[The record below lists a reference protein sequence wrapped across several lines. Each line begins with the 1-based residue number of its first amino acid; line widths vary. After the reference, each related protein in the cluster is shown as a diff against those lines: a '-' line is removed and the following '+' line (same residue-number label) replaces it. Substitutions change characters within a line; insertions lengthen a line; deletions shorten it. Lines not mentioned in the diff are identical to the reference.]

1 MSLCMPDAAEERITD
16 ITPEQLRSMGIKA
29 LILDADNTLSGHGSQ
44 VPFEGVLEWVA
55 RMREEGFSAVIVSNN
70 FKKRVKPFAET
81 FGLPYISMAL
91 KPFPLGY
98 LRAVRLMNVSRKET
112 AAIGDQIFTDILGA
126 RWTGVR
132 SILVTP
138 QGEESVLRFG
148 WRRRLEAPIRKKIQE
163 QKDGKCD
170 KKGD

>member
-1 MSLCMPDAAEERITD
+1 MPVQIVDYLIRQLFCGGVIGHLSFILCHENWRDEAQAWLLARDLSIPELFEQMSYEGHPCLWHLLLMPLVR
-16 ITPEQLRSMGIKA
+16 L
-29 LILDADNTLSGHGSQ
+29 
-44 VPFEGVLEWVA
+44 
-55 RMREEGFSAVIVSNN
+55 
-70 FKKRVKPFAET
+70 
-81 FGLPYISMAL
+81 GLPYISMAL